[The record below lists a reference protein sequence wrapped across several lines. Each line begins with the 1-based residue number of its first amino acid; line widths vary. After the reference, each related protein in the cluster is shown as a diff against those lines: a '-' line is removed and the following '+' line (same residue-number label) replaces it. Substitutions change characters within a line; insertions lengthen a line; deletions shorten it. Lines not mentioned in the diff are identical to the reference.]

1 MPPVK
6 VLQAATIN
14 DAKLLGW
21 EKKIGVIKF
30 GAFTD
35 IIAVEGDPG
44 SDIHA
49 LEKVR
54 FVMKDG
60 TIYVGRP

>member
-30 GAFTD
+30 GAFAD